1 MDSIYVENNTKRK
14 LKHYKNYMSKNVFSN
29 YRYNYLEKTI
39 NLLKMHGDVF
49 LIRMPI
55 DDNLYKLE
63 NTIFP
68 KFNNQMNVLT
78 KKLDLKYLNYTNIND
93 KYRYTD
99 GNHLCYTDAII
110 FQIF

>member
-1 MDSIYVENNTKRK
+1 
-14 LKHYKNYMSKNVFSN
+14 MSKNVFSN

-39 NLLKMHGDVF
+39 NFLKIHGDVF

-68 KFNNQMNVLT
+68 NL
-78 KKLDLKYLNYTNIND
+78 
-93 KYRYTD
+93 
-99 GNHLCYTDAII
+99 II
-110 FQIF
+110 K

>member
-1 MDSIYVENNTKRK
+1 
-14 LKHYKNYMSKNVFSN
+14 
-29 YRYNYLEKTI
+29 
-39 NLLKMHGDVF
+39 MHGDVF

-78 KKLDLKYLNYTNIND
+78 KNMI
-93 KYRYTD
+93 
-99 GNHLCYTDAII
+99 
-110 FQIF
+110 